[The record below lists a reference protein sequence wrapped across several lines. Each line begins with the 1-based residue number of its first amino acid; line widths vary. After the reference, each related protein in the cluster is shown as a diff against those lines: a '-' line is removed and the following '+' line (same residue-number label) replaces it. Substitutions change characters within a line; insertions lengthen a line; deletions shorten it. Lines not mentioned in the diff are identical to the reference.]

1 MSKRILVIL
10 GHPSSNSFCGALAE
24 RYTQSALRAGHEV
37 RQLFLGKMDFDPVLR
52 EGGQAAQRSGTTIKS
67 IRHYESIGLPP
78 AARRQGKYRVYDQ
91 HSVDLLIFI
100 KCAQHLGFRLKE
112 LQMIFS
118 GHQGLAMPWSLAQ
131 QAIDAKKCEIS
142 ERIAALTHQHEQL
155 VEFEASLTQA
165 RADCP
170 LESL

>member
-1 MSKRILVIL
+1 MYI
-10 GHPSSNSFCGALAE
+10 
-24 RYTQSALRAGHEV
+24 
-37 RQLFLGKMDFDPVLR
+37 
-52 EGGQAAQRSGTTIKS
+52 GQAAHRSGTTIKS
-67 IRHYESIGLPP
+67 IRHYESIGLLP

-91 HSVDLLIFI
+91 HSIDLLIFI

-112 LQMIFS
+112 LQAIFT
-118 GHQGLAMPWSLAQ
+118 GHQGPAMPWSLAQ

-142 ERIAALTHQHEQL
+142 ERIAALRHQHEQL